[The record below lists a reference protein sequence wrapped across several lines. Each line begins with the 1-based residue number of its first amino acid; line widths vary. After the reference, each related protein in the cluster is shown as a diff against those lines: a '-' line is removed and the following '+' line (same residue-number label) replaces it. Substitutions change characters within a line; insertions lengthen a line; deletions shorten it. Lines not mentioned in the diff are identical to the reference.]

1 MNFTHDEMN
10 LMAIYANGSRE
21 KLIDELTAMRKYL
34 EPDEIELMEMT
45 DSVLKKLSVM
55 TDTEFDTLD
64 LFPDFDETEDING
77 ES

>member
-21 KLIDELTAMRKYL
+21 ELIEELTSMRKYL
-34 EPDEIELMEMT
+34 EPDETELMEIT

-55 TDTEFDTLD
+55 TDDEFDTLD
-64 LFPDFDETEDING
+64 LFPDFDETEDMNAR
-77 ES
+77 

>member
-1 MNFTHDEMN
+1 MTFTHDEMN

-34 EPDEIELMEMT
+34 EPDETELMKMT

-55 TDTEFDTLD
+55 TDAEFDALD
-64 LFPDFDETEDING
+64 LFPDFDEKEDMNAR
-77 ES
+77 

>member
-1 MNFTHDEMN
+1 MTFTHDEMN

-34 EPDEIELMEMT
+34 EPDETELMEMT

-55 TDTEFDTLD
+55 TDDEFDTLD
-64 LFPDFDETEDING
+64 LFPDFDETEDMNAR
-77 ES
+77 